1 MSKPKLTNKQKRFVE
16 EYIIDFNATR
26 AAKAAGYSASTAY
39 ASGAENLKKP
49 QIKEAI
55 AKAIKPISDKA
66 KITVEFVQ
74 EELYKTYQS
83 TVKNDNDAARLK
95 ALDLMTKILGMQQT
109 TTKHEHDGS
118 VQLVWDTGVP
128 DGTS

>member
-49 QIKEAI
+49 QKEEAI
-55 AKAIKPISDKA
+55 ANEIKTISEKS
-66 KITVEFVQ
+66 KIK
-74 EELYKTYQS
+74 YDY
-83 TVKNDNDAARLK
+83 
-95 ALDLMTKILGMQQT
+95 
-109 TTKHEHDGS
+109 
-118 VQLVWDTGVP
+118 
-128 DGTS
+128 